1 MSTVQVPKL
10 NTKDLLTLEELTK
23 EEIISLIEFAIYL
36 KKNKQEPL
44 LQGKILGLIFDKHST
59 RTRVSFEAGMVQ
71 LGGHGMFLS
80 GKEMQ
85 MGRGE
90 TVSDTA
96 KVLSQ
101 YIDGIMIRTFSHADV
116 EELAK
121 ESSIPVINGLTDDHH
136 PCQALADLMT
146 IYEETNTFKG
156 IKLAYVGDG
165 NNVCHSLLLA
175 SAKVGMHMTVA
186 TPIGYEPNEEIV
198 KKALAIAKETGAE
211 IEILHNPE
219 LAVNEADF
227 IYTDVWMSMGQ
238 VGEEEKYTLF
248 QPYQINNELVKHAKQ
263 TYRFLHCLPAHREEE
278 VTGEIID
285 GSQSIVF
292 EQAGNRLHAQK
303 ALLVSLFKNVE
314 ELS

>member
-1 MSTVQVPKL
+1 
-10 NTKDLLTLEELTK
+10 
-23 EEIISLIEFAIYL
+23 
-36 KKNKQEPL
+36 
-44 LQGKILGLIFDKHST
+44 
-59 RTRVSFEAGMVQ
+59 MVQ
-71 LGGHGMFLS
+71 LGDMVCFKW
-80 GKEMQ
+80 KEMQ

-186 TPIGYEPNEEIV
+186 TPVGYEPNEEIV
-198 KKALAIAKETGAE
+198 KSVSDCQETGAE
-211 IEILHNPE
+211 IEVLHNPE

-238 VGEEEKYTLF
+238 EGEEEKYSLF

-278 VTGEIID
+278 VTGKIID
-285 GSQSIVF
+285 GPQSIVF

-303 ALLVSLFKNVE
+303 RY
-314 ELS
+314 